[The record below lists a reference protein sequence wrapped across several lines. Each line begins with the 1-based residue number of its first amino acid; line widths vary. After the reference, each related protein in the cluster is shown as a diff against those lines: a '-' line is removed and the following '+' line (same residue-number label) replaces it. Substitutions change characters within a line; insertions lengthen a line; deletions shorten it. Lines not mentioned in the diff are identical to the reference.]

1 MVFSFFKKD
10 PKAGI
15 KPRTGKPGGGRS
27 TAPGQNRSG
36 APKPLSKPLA
46 QPVNRGLGN
55 TSTPTSPASP
65 VAIAATTAAA
75 K

>member
-10 PKAGI
+10 PKAGH

-27 TAPGQNRSG
+27 TAPGQTARQN

-55 TSTPTSPASP
+55 TSTPSTSSSP
-65 VAIAATTAAA
+65 SVTDGD
-75 K
+75 